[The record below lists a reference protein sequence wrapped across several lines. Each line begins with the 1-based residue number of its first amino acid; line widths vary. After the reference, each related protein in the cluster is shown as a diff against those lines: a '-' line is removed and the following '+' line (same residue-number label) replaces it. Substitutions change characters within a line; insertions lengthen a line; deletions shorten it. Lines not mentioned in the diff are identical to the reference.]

1 MTFDS
6 VKGQRSSKKK
16 SRGTVLSQIR
26 IEKKITQGQVR
37 PGERP
42 VHLRPQGSLP
52 KSKRELWERGSLYY
66 KRCCLPSLD

>member
-16 SRGTVLSQIR
+16 SRGTVLPQIR

-52 KSKRELWERGSLYY
+52 KTLTLTLTLTLTITLGKRKPVL
-66 KRCCLPSLD
+66 